1 MDRPFDGPQSYERLL
16 AANTKLNTRVSELEV
31 INELFRGRVAELEQ
45 SDATARR
52 SEMIVRDSE
61 VRLRRSL
68 EESQRREEDLLRH
81 VSDLESQLGNPT
93 ASGEPLAKR
102 VKLSDV
108 VDPSGGNPVAAT
120 AAASSPTKSPQSV

>member
-1 MDRPFDGPQSYERLL
+1 MDRHLDGPQSYERLL

-68 EESQRREEDLLRH
+68 EESQRREEDLKRH
-81 VSDLESQLGNPT
+81 LSDLESQLGERTHNGDGQNES
-93 ASGEPLAKR
+93 SGEPLAKR

-108 VDPSGGNPVAAT
+108 VELPS
-120 AAASSPTKSPQSV
+120 KSPQSI